1 MSSDPY
7 ADLLDE
13 LIHEARYKQR
23 LNTISENSV
32 APWAENHQDLEFN
45 DPSTLRI
52 KLPQNA
58 WRRRNLYVSPV
69 LPDSPLELRGGRRTR
84 RAKRRAK
91 KTRRHR
97 GRR

>member
-45 DPSTLRI
+45 DPSILRI
-52 KLPQNA
+52 KIP
-58 WRRRNLYVSPV
+58 RNRYV